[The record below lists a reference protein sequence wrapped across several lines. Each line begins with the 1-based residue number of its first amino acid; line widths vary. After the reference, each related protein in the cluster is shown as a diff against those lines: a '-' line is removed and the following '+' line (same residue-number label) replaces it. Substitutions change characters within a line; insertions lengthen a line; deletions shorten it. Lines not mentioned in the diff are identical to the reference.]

1 MKKLFLAFMLL
12 TGFVL
17 ASCGTNEY
25 STKSGDISFTIPV
38 AQLANYT
45 ARTGSDEIEYEYTFI
60 VQIEGSKGY
69 YDYKT
74 EKVTYK
80 VDDIMD
86 FSGLENIPFK
96 FDKLPVNQKYKL
108 FVDIIHQQLTEVSE
122 GTNGHGIENSRYIL
136 LSGQTEDVAVSANA
150 TSPVSVDLLLGH
162 DALSPFALEITY
174 PNSTVEKR
182 NMSEFVKYDGAA
194 SFISNVN
201 GKLYVGASGGNGK
214 EVSSIKFV
222 FDDNSHFK
230 HSGTFSFISEDFNAD
245 GTSKGPVEVKAQN
258 GAIDLTSELKELDYE
273 VFAKSIKVSLNN
285 IDFDDSVHMH
295 IGKQTYSYLQN
306 YTDVNFKREPV
317 LDGNDTIT
325 GYRYRA
331 TIPLSDLLG
340 EQTFAKGDTLVFVM
354 NELGPEYNGSTNV
367 EQIPVSQFNYK
378 LQKSGW
384 ESLDVNTVDLGVL
397 TVNVRNLLDSAVLPD
412 NFINGDEKYLQ
423 ISFDVAKEGAGY
435 GSSLPYK
442 ATFSCMKF
450 DASEKVYVF
459 KSDYYSPNSV
469 YKYEMYLPV
478 SDKLGTDKLTN
489 TANVIVGITGTWE
502 WSAFGYVDELEA
514 VNAEVNLELANN
526 AGVADCPH
534 VPSNSPQGTKSYY
547 HPLSEGGP
555 KGNIV
560 NGKQID
566 YFSIS
571 ITQNPC
577 GNDSDNDYR
586 FQCYVQQKDTFGSK
600 LLLIRNFDISLTKN
614 PRS

>member
-45 ARTGSDEIEYEYTFI
+45 ARTGSDEMEYEYTFI

-74 EKVTYK
+74 EKVTCK

-86 FSGLENIPFK
+86 FTGLQNIPFK

-122 GTNGHGIENSRYIL
+122 ATNGHGADNSRYIL

-150 TSPVSVDLLLGH
+150 TSPVSVDLLLGR

-230 HSGTFSFISEDFNAD
+230 HGGTFSFISEGFNAD

-273 VFAKSIKVSLNN
+273 IFAKSIKVSLNN

-306 YTDVNFKREPV
+306 YTDVNFIKEEV
-317 LDGNDTIT
+317 LNDEQLVLM
-325 GYRYRA
+325 YRYRA
-331 TIPLSDLLG
+331 TIPLEDLLG
-340 EQTFAKGDTLVFVM
+340 DQTFANADTLVFVM
-354 NELGPEYNGSTNV
+354 NGLSPKGSHTND
-367 EQIPVSQFNYK
+367 VSIDKLNYK
-378 LQKSGW
+378 FQKSGW
-384 ESLDVNTVDLGVL
+384 EALSPAEKDADIATLSVQDLSDSFIIPVNYASGK
-397 TVNVRNLLDSAVLPD
+397 
-412 NFINGDEKYLQ
+412 EKYLQ
-423 ISFDVAKEGAGY
+423 LHFDVDLNQGIDDSQLEYGAY
-435 GSSLPYK
+435 
-442 ATFSCMKF
+442 FNCIKF

-459 KSDYYSPNSV
+459 RSEYREDKIR
-469 YKYEMYLPV
+469 YEMNV
-478 SDKLGTDKLTN
+478 KINDVVGNEDHHSGDKLVVTLYGKMSWSPLPGGSTLDNDISLESEYYD
-489 TANVIVGITGTWE
+489 NVDVVDCDVNGH
-502 WSAFGYVDELEA
+502 GYYYHTL
-514 VNAEVNLELANN
+514 
-526 AGVADCPH
+526 
-534 VPSNSPQGTKSYY
+534 SNSSSNNS
-547 HPLSEGGP
+547 SERPKHVTNGG
-555 KGNIV
+555 
-560 NGKQID
+560 
-566 YFSIS
+566 SIS
-571 ITQNPC
+571 PFIFADVLASHTLGD
-577 GNDSDNDYR
+577 GNHDYR
-586 FQCYVQQKDTFGSK
+586 FQCYYECDKDEK
-600 LLLIRNFDISLTKN
+600 CLLIISGYNYESSYLEY
-614 PRS
+614 